1 MDLELST
8 HTVLR
13 LRGEVDLFTAPR
25 LRAALSQL
33 VESGQWDVIVDMHG
47 VEYFGTAGLA
57 ALAGALANVRRH
69 GGSLKIACPHPHVL
83 KLFAL
88 TDMNKVFRIYPTVDE
103 AVADTLVPVLG

>member
-1 MDLELST
+1 MDLVLTT

-25 LRAALSQL
+25 LRAALREL
-33 VESGQWDVIVDMHG
+33 VDSGRWDLIVDMHD

-57 ALAGALANVRRH
+57 ALAGALGEIRRH
-69 GGSLKIACPHPHVL
+69 GGSLKLSCAHPQVL
-83 KLFAL
+83 RLFQV

-103 AVADTLVPVLG
+103 ALADRLVPVLG